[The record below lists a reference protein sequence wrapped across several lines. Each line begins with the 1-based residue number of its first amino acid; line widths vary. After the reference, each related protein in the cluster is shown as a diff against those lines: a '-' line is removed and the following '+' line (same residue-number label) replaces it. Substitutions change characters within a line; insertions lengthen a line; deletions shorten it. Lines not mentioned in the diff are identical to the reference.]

1 MSETTATPSPPPPSS
16 DVAAAGTAL
25 KVGIAFVKQYYKIL
39 STQPEMVE
47 RFYAAPDVDLSYLSH
62 GEGSEPTSPVPLE
75 EYKKS
80 NDKGDHLSTERW
92 GCGNNEKM
100 LFELEDGAIDA
111 QPSTNDGILLVVTAC
126 VIFKGSISEDGDGG
140 DTKRRKKFVQTFFL
154 AKFGR
159 NFSVINDI
167 LRFLVAEPSSVV
179 IAADST
185 FAATVS
191 PVNVDSSAA
200 AATAMKNTV
209 DDVAVE
215 TKEKKIDAATKSKAT
230 TETTEKSSSS
240 ASKEET
246 PKSSDD
252 AAAAVDEAPGGGVE
266 ETKEEAPDEEEVAA
280 EKATTPTK
288 KTTATKDGK
297 SKKNKSG
304 SNNKSQQQQQPQ
316 SPQPAAAKP
325 APGSWASLVVS
336 GGSAPNTPSRKA
348 PAAAKDKAKLPLPL
362 VVDSKEK
369 DTKENGTSA
378 GIEAEKSKTATT
390 SKNNSG
396 GGGGGSSKK
405 ADLKSKEQQQQQNRS
420 KRDPDNTLVIKN
432 LSDNVKEHDI
442 INMFQPFAVATK
454 SRIVG
459 TNLNHHRNLA
469 FVDYDC
475 VAPVN
480 AALKKHAETPFEWNG
495 KVLEVDQK
503 TLEQRARRKAGLSF
517 NNNSNNGYRTG
528 GGSGG
533 GGSGKTG
540 SNSGGGGDQ
549 KDKRSGDRDRDRR
562 RSRGNRAGT
571 GAK

>member
-25 KVGIAFVKQYYKIL
+25 KVGIQFVKQYYKIL

-75 EYKKS
+75 ECKKS

-126 VIFKGSISEDGDGG
+126 VIFKGSISEEGDGG

-185 FAATVS
+185 SAATVS
-191 PVNVDSSAA
+191 PVTVDSSAA
-200 AATAMKNTV
+200 AATAMKNAV

-252 AAAAVDEAPGGGVE
+252 AAAVDEAPGGGVE
-266 ETKEEAPDEEEVAA
+266 ETKEEAPDEEEFVA

-304 SNNKSQQQQQPQ
+304 SNNKSQQQQPQ

-378 GIEAEKSKTATT
+378 GIEAEKSKTTTT

-405 ADLKSKEQQQQQNRS
+405 ADLKSKEQQQQQQNRS

-517 NNNSNNGYRTG
+517 NNNNNNGYRTG

-533 GGSGKTG
+533 GGSGSGKTG
-540 SNSGGGGDQ
+540 GNSGGGDQ

>member
-25 KVGIAFVKQYYKIL
+25 KVGIQFVKQYYKIL

-75 EYKKS
+75 ECKKS

-126 VIFKGSISEDGDGG
+126 VIFKGSISEEGDGG

-185 FAATVS
+185 SAATVS
-191 PVNVDSSAA
+191 PVTVDSSAA
-200 AATAMKNTV
+200 AATAMKNAV

-252 AAAAVDEAPGGGVE
+252 DAAAVDEAPGGGVE
-266 ETKEEAPDEEEVAA
+266 ETKEEAPDEEEFVA

-304 SNNKSQQQQQPQ
+304 SNNKSQQQQPQ

-378 GIEAEKSKTATT
+378 GIEAEKSKTTTT
-390 SKNNSG
+390 SKNNSGG

-517 NNNSNNGYRTG
+517 NNNNNNGYRTG

-540 SNSGGGGDQ
+540 GNSGGGGDQ

>member
-25 KVGIAFVKQYYKIL
+25 KVGIQFVKQYYKIL

-75 EYKKS
+75 ECKKS

-126 VIFKGSISEDGDGG
+126 VIFKGSISEEGDGG

-185 FAATVS
+185 SAATVS
-191 PVNVDSSAA
+191 PVTVDSSAA
-200 AATAMKNTV
+200 AATAMKNAV

-266 ETKEEAPDEEEVAA
+266 ETKEEAPDEEEFVA

-304 SNNKSQQQQQPQ
+304 SNNKSQQQQPQ

-378 GIEAEKSKTATT
+378 GIEAEKSKTTTT
-390 SKNNSG
+390 SKNNSGG

-517 NNNSNNGYRTG
+517 NNNNNNGYRTG

-540 SNSGGGGDQ
+540 GNSGGGGDQ

>member
-25 KVGIAFVKQYYKIL
+25 KVGIQFVKQYYKIL

-75 EYKKS
+75 ECKKS

-126 VIFKGSISEDGDGG
+126 VIFKGSISEEGDGG

-185 FAATVS
+185 SAATVS
-191 PVNVDSSAA
+191 PVTVDSSTAA
-200 AATAMKNTV
+200 AATAMKNAI

-252 AAAAVDEAPGGGVE
+252 AAAVDEAPGGGVE
-266 ETKEEAPDEEEVAA
+266 ETKEEAPDEEEFVA

-304 SNNKSQQQQQPQ
+304 SNNKSQQQQPQ

-378 GIEAEKSKTATT
+378 GIEAEKSKTTTT

-405 ADLKSKEQQQQQNRS
+405 ADLKSKEQQQQNRS

-517 NNNSNNGYRTG
+517 NNNNNNGYRTG

-540 SNSGGGGDQ
+540 GNSGGGGGDQ

>member
-25 KVGIAFVKQYYKIL
+25 KVGIQFVKQYYKIL

-75 EYKKS
+75 ECKKS

-126 VIFKGSISEDGDGG
+126 VIFKGSISEEGDGG

-185 FAATVS
+185 SAATVS

-200 AATAMKNTV
+200 ATTAMKNAV

-266 ETKEEAPDEEEVAA
+266 ETKEEAPDEEEFVA

-304 SNNKSQQQQQPQ
+304 SNNKSQQQQPQ

-378 GIEAEKSKTATT
+378 GIEAEKSKTTTT

-517 NNNSNNGYRTG
+517 NNNNNNGYRTG

-540 SNSGGGGDQ
+540 GNSGGGGDQ

>member
-25 KVGIAFVKQYYKIL
+25 KVGIQFVKQYYKIL

-75 EYKKS
+75 ECKKS

-126 VIFKGSISEDGDGG
+126 VIFKGSISEEGDGG

-185 FAATVS
+185 SAATVS
-191 PVNVDSSAA
+191 PVTVDSSAA
-200 AATAMKNTV
+200 AATAMKNAV

-252 AAAAVDEAPGGGVE
+252 AAAVDEAPGGGVE
-266 ETKEEAPDEEEVAA
+266 ETKEEAPDEEDSVA

-304 SNNKSQQQQQPQ
+304 SNNKSQQQQPQ

-378 GIEAEKSKTATT
+378 GIEAEKSKTTTT
-390 SKNNSG
+390 SKNNSGG

-517 NNNSNNGYRTG
+517 NNNNNNGYRTG

-540 SNSGGGGDQ
+540 GNSGGGGDQ